1 MQSFLLSV
9 VAFIIAIG
17 VLVTIH
23 EFGHYWVAKKMGVK
37 VLRFSIGFGKPL
49 WKKVAG
55 PDQTEYVLAAIPLG
69 GYVKMLD
76 EREGD
81 VNSAE
86 LDRAFNR
93 KSVWARIAI
102 VIAGPLANLILAV
115 LLYWLI
121 FIVGITGIA
130 PIVAEPLA
138 ESPAEVAGFESE
150 DRIVEINGKATPTWN
165 TVYVSL
171 LDGIV
176 SGGSDIDI
184 TVDTIDGATVTRQLP
199 LASELL
205 NEEGDIV
212 GSIGLMRWWP
222 DVEPVIGGIVVGGA
236 AEAAGLQTGDRILS
250 SDGASIAT
258 WHQLV
263 DIIRASAN
271 KTLNVVVLRDNTEMN
286 IALTPGVRE
295 TPATALGMGFRRTGE
310 MISVSVKMIGKL
322 LTGQASLKNTVS
334 GPISIA
340 QFAGQSVS
348 VGIDH
353 YLSFIALVSISLGI
367 FNLFP
372 VPMLDGGHLLYYAI
386 EVVTGKQVSDRIQ
399 IFGQQIGI
407 ALLGTLM
414 IFVFYQDILRL
425 FGDLKPWKSL
435 IPVERLPDLG
445 LDTVIH
451 LSEGNC
457 YSVTNFPL
465 SLRSIHAF
473 RYFLPHPMPYTDAGS
488 IQLSRHLFHTR

>member
-1 MQSFLLSV
+1 MQSFILSV

-55 PDQTEYVLAAIPLG
+55 ADQTEYVLAAIPLG

-76 EREGD
+76 EREGAVD
-81 VNSAE
+81 ASEV
-86 LDRAFNR
+86 DRAFNR

-115 LLYWLI
+115 LVYWII
-121 FIVGITGIA
+121 FIVGITGIV
-130 PIVAEPLA
+130 PIVGEPP
-138 ESPAEVAGFESE
+138 EDSPAAVAGFQRE
-150 DRIVEINGKATPTWN
+150 DKIVSINGKATPTWS

-176 SGGSDIDI
+176 SGESNIDI
-184 TVDTIDGATVTRQLP
+184 AVNSKDGTTATRKLV
-199 LASELL
+199 LAKELL
-205 NEEGDIV
+205 NQQGDVV
-212 GSIGLMRWWP
+212 GSIGLRRWWP
-222 DVEPVIGGIVVGGA
+222 DVDPVIGGVVPGGA
-236 AEAAGLQTGDRILS
+236 AEAATLMQGDRVISIDGVVIETWRELVEMIRS
-250 SDGASIAT
+250 SAD
-258 WHQLV
+258 Q
-263 DIIRASAN
+263 
-271 KTLNVVVLRDNTEMN
+271 TLNVLVLRDSSEINLQ
-286 IALTPGVRE
+286 LTPALRESPEGNIGFIGARE
-295 TPATALGMGFRRTGE
+295 TQSQEVIDEKLRTVERYPPLTALAMGFNRTLE
-310 MISVSVKMIGKL
+310 MMAVSVKMIGKL

-386 EVVTGKQVSDRIQ
+386 EVVTGKPVSDKIQ

-425 FGDLKPWKSL
+425 MG
-435 IPVERLPDLG
+435 
-445 LDTVIH
+445 
-451 LSEGNC
+451 
-457 YSVTNFPL
+457 
-465 SLRSIHAF
+465 A
-473 RYFLPHPMPYTDAGS
+473 
-488 IQLSRHLFHTR
+488 

>member
-1 MQSFLLSV
+1 MQSFLLSL

-37 VLRFSIGFGKPL
+37 VLRFSVGFGKPL
-49 WKKVAG
+49 WQKVAG
-55 PDQTEYVLAAIPLG
+55 PDKTEYVLAAIPLG

-81 VNSAE
+81 VDESE

-115 LLYWLI
+115 LVYWLV

-130 PIVAEPLA
+130 PIVGDPLKD
-138 ESPAEVAGFESE
+138 SPAAMAGFQSE
-150 DRIVEINGKATPTWN
+150 DRIVEVNGKATPTWN
-165 TVYVSL
+165 TVYVGL

-176 SGGSDIDI
+176 SGGGEIDI
-184 TVDTIDGATVTRQLP
+184 TVDTTSGAQATRKLV
-199 LASELL
+199 LAKELL
-205 NEEGDIV
+205 NQDGDVV
-212 GSIGLMRWWP
+212 GSIGLNRWWP
-222 DVEPVIGGIVVGGA
+222 DVDPVIGGLVAGGA
-236 AEAAGLQTGDRILS
+236 AEGAGLQVGDKILS
-250 SDGASIAT
+250 SDGATVDT
-258 WHQLV
+258 WRQLV
-263 DIIRASAN
+263 EIIRASAD
-271 KTLNVVVLRDNTEMN
+271 KSLNLVVLRGNSEIDLQ
-286 IALTPGVRE
+286 LTPARRESPGGDIGFIGARE
-295 TPATALGMGFRRTGE
+295 TQSQAVIDEKLRTVERYTPLTALSMGFSRTME

-386 EVVTGKQVSDRIQ
+386 EVVTGKPVSDRIQ

-425 FGDLKPWKSL
+425 VG
-435 IPVERLPDLG
+435 G
-445 LDTVIH
+445 
-451 LSEGNC
+451 
-457 YSVTNFPL
+457 
-465 SLRSIHAF
+465 
-473 RYFLPHPMPYTDAGS
+473 
-488 IQLSRHLFHTR
+488 

>member
-9 VAFIIAIG
+9 VAFIVAIG

-55 PDQTEYVLAAIPLG
+55 RDQTEFVLAAVPLG

-81 VNSAE
+81 VDASE
-86 LDRAFNR
+86 VDRAFNR

-115 LLYWLI
+115 LVYWLI

-130 PIVAEPLA
+130 PIVGEPLKD
-138 ESPAEVAGFESE
+138 SPAAIAGFQNE
-150 DRIVEINGKATPTWN
+150 DKIVEINGNATPTWN
-165 TVYVSL
+165 TVYVGL

-176 SGGSDIDI
+176 SGGGDINIAVD
-184 TVDTIDGATVTRQLP
+184 TVDGTTVTRNLV
-199 LASELL
+199 LDKELL
-205 NEEGDIV
+205 NQEGDIV
-212 GSIGLMRWWP
+212 GSIGLGRWWP
-222 DVEPVIGGIVVGGA
+222 DVDPVIGGVVPDGA
-236 AEAAGLQTGDRILS
+236 AEAAGLQEGDKVLF
-250 SDGASIAT
+250 SDGVAVST
-258 WHQLV
+258 WSQLV
-263 DIIRASAN
+263 DIIRASAD
-271 KTLNVVVLRDNTEMN
+271 KKLNIVVLRDNSEIN
-286 IALTPGVRE
+286 LQLTPALRE
-295 TPATALGMGFRRTGE
+295 TPAGNIGFIGARETQSQAIADEKLRTVERYPPLTALGMGFKRTME

-372 VPMLDGGHLLYYAI
+372 VPMLDGGHLMYYAV
-386 EVVTGKQVSDRIQ
+386 EVVTGKPVSEKIQ

-407 ALLGTLM
+407 VLLGTLM
-414 IFVFYQDILRL
+414 IFVFYQDILRV
-425 FGDLKPWKSL
+425 FG
-435 IPVERLPDLG
+435 
-445 LDTVIH
+445 
-451 LSEGNC
+451 
-457 YSVTNFPL
+457 
-465 SLRSIHAF
+465 A
-473 RYFLPHPMPYTDAGS
+473 
-488 IQLSRHLFHTR
+488 

>member
-1 MQSFLLSV
+1 
-9 VAFIIAIG
+9 
-17 VLVTIH
+17 LVTIH

-49 WKKVAG
+49 WQKVAG
-55 PDQTEYVLAAIPLG
+55 PDKTEYVLAAIPLG

-81 VNSAE
+81 VAASE

-115 LLYWLI
+115 LVYWLV

-130 PIVAEPLA
+130 PIVGEPVKD
-138 ESPAEVAGFESE
+138 SPAAVAGFQSE
-150 DRIVEINGKATPTWN
+150 DRIVEVNGKATPTWS

-171 LDGIV
+171 LDGMV
-176 SGGSDIDI
+176 SGGGEVDI
-184 TVDTIDGATVTRQLP
+184 TVNTGGGSQASRKLV
-199 LASELL
+199 LAKELL
-205 NEEGDIV
+205 NQEGDVV
-212 GSIGLMRWWP
+212 GSIGLSRWWP
-222 DVEPVIGGIVVGGA
+222 DVDPVIGGLVPGGA
-236 AEAAGLQTGDRILS
+236 AEGAGLQVGDTILS
-250 SDGASIAT
+250 SNGTTLDT
-258 WHQLV
+258 WRQLV
-263 DIIRASAN
+263 DIIRASADE
-271 KTLNVVVLRDNTEMN
+271 TLNLVVLRDNSE
-286 IALTPGVRE
+286 IDLQLTPALRESPEGNIGFIGARE
-295 TPATALGMGFRRTGE
+295 TQSQAVIDEKLRTVERYSPLTALGMGFSRTME

-386 EVVTGKQVSDRIQ
+386 ELVTGKPVSDRIQ

-425 FGDLKPWKSL
+425 IG
-435 IPVERLPDLG
+435 V
-445 LDTVIH
+445 
-451 LSEGNC
+451 
-457 YSVTNFPL
+457 
-465 SLRSIHAF
+465 
-473 RYFLPHPMPYTDAGS
+473 
-488 IQLSRHLFHTR
+488 

>member
-1 MQSFLLSV
+1 MQSFFLSL
-9 VAFIIAIG
+9 VAFFIAIG

-23 EFGHYWVAKKMGVK
+23 EFGHYWVARKMGVK

-55 PDQTEYVLAAIPLG
+55 ADQTEYVLAAIPLG

-81 VNSAE
+81 VDPSE
-86 LDRAFNR
+86 IDRSFNR

-130 PIVAEPLA
+130 PIVSA
-138 ESPAEVAGFESE
+138 PAEATPAALAGFQSE
-150 DRIVEINGKATPTWN
+150 DKIININGKATPTWN
-165 TVYVSL
+165 TVYVGL

-176 SGGSDIDI
+176 SGGGNVDV
-184 TVDTIDGATVTRQLP
+184 TVNTADGSTITRQLV
-199 LASELL
+199 LAKELL
-205 NEEGDIV
+205 NQEGDVV
-212 GSIGLMRWWP
+212 GSIGLNRWWP
-222 DVEPVIGGIVVGGA
+222 DVDPVIGGIVPGGA
-236 AEAAGLQTGDRILS
+236 AAASGLQEGDRILS
-250 SDGASIAT
+250 SDGVSIAT
-258 WHQLV
+258 WRQLV
-263 DIIRASAN
+263 DIIRASAD
-271 KTLNVVVLRDNTEMN
+271 KTLDLSVMRGESEMA
-286 IALTPGVRE
+286 IQLTPALKETPQGDIGFIGARE
-295 TPATALGMGFRRTGE
+295 TQSQAVIDEKLRTVERYSPLTALGKAFGRTMD

-372 VPMLDGGHLLYYAI
+372 VPMLDGGHLLYYAF
-386 EVVTGKQVSDRIQ
+386 EVVTGKQVSEKVQ

-425 FGDLKPWKSL
+425 FTS
-435 IPVERLPDLG
+435 
-445 LDTVIH
+445 
-451 LSEGNC
+451 
-457 YSVTNFPL
+457 
-465 SLRSIHAF
+465 
-473 RYFLPHPMPYTDAGS
+473 
-488 IQLSRHLFHTR
+488 

>member
-55 PDQTEYVLAAIPLG
+55 KDQTEYVLAAIPLG

-81 VNSAE
+81 VDSSE
-86 LDRAFNR
+86 VDRAFNR

-115 LLYWLI
+115 LVYWLI

-130 PIVAEPLA
+130 PIVGQPL
-138 ESPAEVAGFESE
+138 EDSPAAIAGFQNE
-150 DRIVEINGKATPTWN
+150 DKIVEINGNATPTWN
-165 TVYVSL
+165 TVYVGL

-176 SGGSDIDI
+176 SGGGDINI
-184 TVDTIDGATVTRQLP
+184 AVDTADGATVTRNLV
-199 LASELL
+199 LDKELL
-205 NEEGDIV
+205 NQEGDIV
-212 GSIGLMRWWP
+212 GSIGLGRWWP
-222 DVEPVIGGIVVGGA
+222 DVDPVIGGVVPGGA
-236 AEAAGLQTGDRILS
+236 AEAAGLQEGDKVLF
-250 SDGASIAT
+250 SDGVAVAT
-258 WHQLV
+258 WSQLV
-263 DIIRASAN
+263 DIIRASAD
-271 KTLNVVVLRDNTEMN
+271 KTLNIVVLRNNSEIN
-286 IALTPGVRE
+286 LQLTPALRE
-295 TPATALGMGFRRTGE
+295 TDAGNIGFIGARETQSQAIADEKLRTVERYPPLTALGMGFKRTME

-372 VPMLDGGHLLYYAI
+372 VPMLDGGHLMYYAV
-386 EVVTGKQVSDRIQ
+386 EVVTGKPVSEKIQ

-407 ALLGTLM
+407 VLLGTLM
-414 IFVFYQDILRL
+414 IFVFYQDILRV
-425 FGDLKPWKSL
+425 FG
-435 IPVERLPDLG
+435 V
-445 LDTVIH
+445 
-451 LSEGNC
+451 
-457 YSVTNFPL
+457 
-465 SLRSIHAF
+465 
-473 RYFLPHPMPYTDAGS
+473 
-488 IQLSRHLFHTR
+488 

>member
-17 VLVTIH
+17 ILVTIH
-23 EFGHYWVAKKMGVK
+23 EYGHYWVAKKMGVK

-55 PDQTEYVLAAIPLG
+55 ADQTEYVLAAIPLG

-76 EREGD
+76 EREGA
-81 VNSAE
+81 VAANE
-86 LDRAFNR
+86 VHRAFNR

-115 LLYWLI
+115 LVYWLV

-130 PIVAEPLA
+130 PIVGDPL
-138 ESPAEVAGFESE
+138 EGSPAAAAGFERE
-150 DRIVEINGKATPTWN
+150 DQIVEINGKATPTWN
-165 TVYVSL
+165 TVYVGL

-176 SGGSDIDI
+176 SGGGAMDV
-184 TVDTIDGATVTRQLP
+184 TVSTQAGGTITRQLT
-199 LASELL
+199 LGKELL
-205 NEEGDIV
+205 NQEGDIV
-212 GSIGLMRWWP
+212 GSIGLSRWWP
-222 DVEPVIGGIVVGGA
+222 DVDPVIGGIVPDGA
-236 AEAAGLQTGDRILS
+236 AEAAGLQAGDRILS
-250 SDGASIAT
+250 SDGVTIVT
-258 WHQLV
+258 WRQLV

-271 KTLNVVVLRDNTEMN
+271 KTLNLAVLRDNSELT
-286 IALTPGVRE
+286 IPLTPVLRE
-295 TPATALGMGFRRTGE
+295 TPDGNIGFIGARETQSQEVIDEKLRTVERYSPLTALGMGFTRTVE
-310 MISVSVKMIGKL
+310 MMSVSVKMIGKL

-386 EVVTGKQVSDRIQ
+386 EVVTGKPVSERIQ

-414 IFVFYQDILRL
+414 IFVFYQDILRVM
-425 FGDLKPWKSL
+425 G
-435 IPVERLPDLG
+435 I
-445 LDTVIH
+445 
-451 LSEGNC
+451 
-457 YSVTNFPL
+457 
-465 SLRSIHAF
+465 
-473 RYFLPHPMPYTDAGS
+473 
-488 IQLSRHLFHTR
+488 

>member
-1 MQSFLLSV
+1 MQSVLLSV

-23 EFGHYWVAKKMGVK
+23 EFGHYWVARKMGVK

-55 PDQTEYVLAAIPLG
+55 ADQTEYVLAAIPLG

-102 VIAGPLANLILAV
+102 VLAGPVANLILAV

-130 PIVAEPLA
+130 PIVGEPLA
-138 ESPAEVAGFESE
+138 ETPAALAGFKSE
-150 DRIVEINGKATPTWN
+150 DKIVRINGKSTPTWN
-165 TVYVSL
+165 TVYVGL

-176 SGGSDIDI
+176 SGDRNIDVTVNTADGS
-184 TVDTIDGATVTRQLP
+184 VETRQLG
-199 LASELL
+199 LAKELL
-205 NEEGDIV
+205 NQEGDVI
-212 GSIGLMRWWP
+212 GSIGLSRWWP
-222 DVEPVIGGIVVGGA
+222 DVDPVIGGIVPGGA
-236 AEAAGLQTGDRILS
+236 AEASGLKVGDRILT
-250 SDGASIAT
+250 SDGVAVAT
-258 WHQLV
+258 WRDLV
-263 DIIRASAN
+263 EIIRASAG
-271 KTLNVVVLRDNTEMN
+271 KTLKLAVVRDNTEMA
-286 IALTPGVRE
+286 IELTPILRE
-295 TPATALGMGFRRTGE
+295 TPQGEIGFIGARETQSQSLIDEKLRTVERYSPVAALGKAFTRTID

-353 YLSFIALVSISLGI
+353 YLSFIALVSISLGV

-372 VPMLDGGHLLYYAI
+372 VPMLDGGHLLYYAW
-386 EVVTGKQVSDRIQ
+386 EVVTGRQVSERVQ
-399 IFGQQIGI
+399 LFGQQIGL
-407 ALLGTLM
+407 AMLGTLM
-414 IFVFYQDILRL
+414 IFVFYHDILRL
-425 FGDLKPWKSL
+425 
-435 IPVERLPDLG
+435 LPG
-445 LDTVIH
+445 L
-451 LSEGNC
+451 
-457 YSVTNFPL
+457 
-465 SLRSIHAF
+465 
-473 RYFLPHPMPYTDAGS
+473 
-488 IQLSRHLFHTR
+488 

>member
-1 MQSFLLSV
+1 MQSFLLSL

-55 PDQTEYVLAAIPLG
+55 PDKTEYVLAALPLG

-76 EREGD
+76 EREGN
-81 VNSAE
+81 VEATE

-115 LLYWLI
+115 LVYWLV

-130 PIVAEPLA
+130 PIVGDPLKD
-138 ESPAEVAGFESE
+138 SPAALAGFQSE
-150 DRIVEINGKATPTWN
+150 DKIVEVNGKATPTWN
-165 TVYVSL
+165 TVYVGL

-176 SGGSDIDI
+176 SGGGEIDI
-184 TVDTIDGATVTRQLP
+184 KVDTADGTQATRKLM
-199 LASELL
+199 LAKELL
-205 NEEGDIV
+205 NQDGDVV
-212 GSIGLMRWWP
+212 GSIGLSRWWP
-222 DVEPVIGGIVVGGA
+222 DVDPVIGGVVPGGA
-236 AEAAGLQTGDRILS
+236 AEGAGLKVGDAVLS
-250 SDGASIAT
+250 SDGTTVDT
-258 WHQLV
+258 WRQLV
-263 DIIRASAN
+263 EIIRASAN
-271 KTLNVVVLRDNTEMN
+271 KTLNLVVLRDNSE
-286 IALTPGVRE
+286 IELQLTPALRE
-295 TPATALGMGFRRTGE
+295 TPQGNIGFIGARETQSQAVIDEKLRTVERYSPLTALSMGFSRTGE
-310 MISVSVKMIGKL
+310 MISVSIKMIGKL

-386 EVVTGKQVSDRIQ
+386 EVVTGKQVSERIQ
-399 IFGQQIGI
+399 IIGQQIGI

-425 FGDLKPWKSL
+425 FG
-435 IPVERLPDLG
+435 G
-445 LDTVIH
+445 
-451 LSEGNC
+451 
-457 YSVTNFPL
+457 
-465 SLRSIHAF
+465 
-473 RYFLPHPMPYTDAGS
+473 
-488 IQLSRHLFHTR
+488 

>member
-55 PDQTEYVLAAIPLG
+55 RDQTEFVLAAVPLG

-81 VNSAE
+81 VDASE
-86 LDRAFNR
+86 IDRAFNR

-115 LLYWLI
+115 LVYWLI

-130 PIVAEPLA
+130 PIVGEPLKD
-138 ESPAEVAGFESE
+138 SPAAIAGFQNE
-150 DRIVEINGKATPTWN
+150 DKIVEINGNATPTWN
-165 TVYVSL
+165 TVYVGL

-176 SGGSDIDI
+176 SGGGDISVAVD
-184 TVDTIDGATVTRQLP
+184 TVDGTTVTRNLV
-199 LASELL
+199 LDKELL
-205 NEEGDIV
+205 NQEGDIV
-212 GSIGLMRWWP
+212 GSIGLGRWWP
-222 DVEPVIGGIVVGGA
+222 DVDPVIGGVVPDGA
-236 AEAAGLQTGDRILS
+236 AEAAGLQEGDKVLF
-250 SDGASIAT
+250 SDGVAVST
-258 WHQLV
+258 WSQLV
-263 DIIRASAN
+263 DIIRASAD
-271 KTLNVVVLRDNTEMN
+271 KTLNIVVLRDNSEIN
-286 IALTPGVRE
+286 LQLTPALRESPTGNIGFIGARE
-295 TPATALGMGFRRTGE
+295 TQSQAIADEKLRTVERYPPLTALGMGFKRTME

-372 VPMLDGGHLLYYAI
+372 VPMLDGGHLMYYAV
-386 EVVTGKQVSDRIQ
+386 EVVTGKPVSEKIQ

-407 ALLGTLM
+407 VLLGTLM
-414 IFVFYQDILRL
+414 IFVFYQDILRV
-425 FGDLKPWKSL
+425 FG
-435 IPVERLPDLG
+435 V
-445 LDTVIH
+445 
-451 LSEGNC
+451 
-457 YSVTNFPL
+457 
-465 SLRSIHAF
+465 
-473 RYFLPHPMPYTDAGS
+473 
-488 IQLSRHLFHTR
+488 

>member
-295 TPATALGMGFRRTGE
+295 TPAGDIGFIGARETQSQAVIDEKLRTVERYPPLTALGMGFRRTGE

-425 FGDLKPWKSL
+425 FG
-435 IPVERLPDLG
+435 
-445 LDTVIH
+445 T
-451 LSEGNC
+451 
-457 YSVTNFPL
+457 
-465 SLRSIHAF
+465 
-473 RYFLPHPMPYTDAGS
+473 
-488 IQLSRHLFHTR
+488 

>member
-1 MQSFLLSV
+1 
-9 VAFIIAIG
+9 
-17 VLVTIH
+17 
-23 EFGHYWVAKKMGVK
+23 
-37 VLRFSIGFGKPL
+37 
-49 WKKVAG
+49 
-55 PDQTEYVLAAIPLG
+55 
-69 GYVKMLD
+69 MLD

-81 VNSAE
+81 VAASE

-115 LLYWLI
+115 LVYWLI

-130 PIVAEPLA
+130 PIVGDPIKD
-138 ESPAEVAGFESE
+138 SPAAMAGFQSE
-150 DRIVEINGKATPTWN
+150 DRIVEVNGKATPTWN
-165 TVYVSL
+165 TVYVGL

-176 SGGSDIDI
+176 SGGGEVDI
-184 TVDTIDGATVTRQLP
+184 TVDTAGGTQASRKLV
-199 LASELL
+199 LAKELL
-205 NEEGDIV
+205 NQEGDVV
-212 GSIGLMRWWP
+212 GSIGLNRWWP
-222 DVEPVIGGIVVGGA
+222 DVDPVIGGLVPGGA
-236 AEAAGLQTGDRILS
+236 AEGAGLQVGDTVVS
-250 SDGASIAT
+250 SDGVSVGS
-258 WHQLV
+258 WRELV
-263 DIIRASAN
+263 DIIRASAD
-271 KTLNVVVLRDNTEMN
+271 KTLNLVVLRDNSE
-286 IALTPGVRE
+286 IDLQLTPALRE
-295 TPATALGMGFRRTGE
+295 TPEGDIGFIGARETQSQAVIDEKLRTVERYTPLTALGMGFSRTME

-386 EVVTGKQVSDRIQ
+386 EVVTGKPVSDRIQ

-425 FGDLKPWKSL
+425 VG
-435 IPVERLPDLG
+435 G
-445 LDTVIH
+445 
-451 LSEGNC
+451 
-457 YSVTNFPL
+457 
-465 SLRSIHAF
+465 
-473 RYFLPHPMPYTDAGS
+473 
-488 IQLSRHLFHTR
+488 

>member
-1 MQSFLLSV
+1 MQSFLLSL

-55 PDQTEYVLAAIPLG
+55 PDKTEYVLAAIPLG

-76 EREGD
+76 EREGNVD
-81 VNSAE
+81 ASE

-115 LLYWLI
+115 LVYWLV

-130 PIVAEPLA
+130 PIVGDPLKD
-138 ESPAEVAGFESE
+138 SPAALAGFQSE
-150 DRIVEINGKATPTWN
+150 DKIVEVNGKATPTWN
-165 TVYVSL
+165 TVYVGL

-176 SGGSDIDI
+176 SGGGEIDI
-184 TVDTIDGATVTRQLP
+184 KVDTTDGTQATRKLM
-199 LASELL
+199 LAKELL
-205 NEEGDIV
+205 NQDSDVV
-212 GSIGLMRWWP
+212 GSIGLSRWWP
-222 DVEPVIGGIVVGGA
+222 DVDPVIGGVVPGGA
-236 AEAAGLQTGDRILS
+236 AEGAGLKVGDAVLS
-250 SDGASIAT
+250 SDGTTVDT
-258 WHQLV
+258 WRQLV
-263 DIIRASAN
+263 EIIRASAN
-271 KTLNVVVLRDNTEMN
+271 KTLNLVVLRDNSE
-286 IALTPGVRE
+286 IELQLTPALRE
-295 TPATALGMGFRRTGE
+295 TPQGNIGFIGARETQSQAVIDEKLRTVERYSPLTALSMGFSRTGE
-310 MISVSVKMIGKL
+310 MISVSIKMIGKL

-386 EVVTGKQVSDRIQ
+386 EVVTGKQVSERIQ
-399 IFGQQIGI
+399 IIGQQIGI

-425 FGDLKPWKSL
+425 FG
-435 IPVERLPDLG
+435 G
-445 LDTVIH
+445 
-451 LSEGNC
+451 
-457 YSVTNFPL
+457 
-465 SLRSIHAF
+465 
-473 RYFLPHPMPYTDAGS
+473 
-488 IQLSRHLFHTR
+488 

>member
-1 MQSFLLSV
+1 MQTFLLSL

-55 PDQTEYVLAAIPLG
+55 ADKTEYVLAAIPLG

-81 VNSAE
+81 VDASE

-115 LLYWLI
+115 LVYWLV

-130 PIVAEPLA
+130 PIVGAPPKD
-138 ESPAEVAGFESE
+138 SPAALAGFQVE
-150 DRIVEINGKATPTWN
+150 DQIVEINGKATPTWN

-176 SGGSDIDI
+176 SGNGNIDI
-184 TVDTIDGATVTRQLP
+184 TVNTAGGNEVTRQLG
-199 LASELL
+199 LAKELL
-205 NEEGDIV
+205 NQEGDVV
-212 GSIGLMRWWP
+212 GSIGLRRWWP
-222 DVEPVIGGIVVGGA
+222 DVDPVIGGVVPGGA
-236 AEAAGLQTGDRILS
+236 AEASGLQQGDRILS
-250 SDGASIAT
+250 SNGTVLPT
-258 WHQLV
+258 WRSLV
-263 DIIRASAN
+263 EIIRASAD
-271 KTLNVVVLRDNTEMN
+271 KTLNLAVLRDNSE
-286 IALTPGVRE
+286 ISIQLTPALKETPEGPIGFIGARE
-295 TPATALGMGFRRTGE
+295 TQSQELIDEKLRTVERYSPLTALGKAFSRTGE

-353 YLSFIALVSISLGI
+353 YLTFIALVSISLGV

-386 EVVTGKQVSDRIQ
+386 ELVTGKQVSEKVQ

-407 ALLGTLM
+407 VLLGTLM
-414 IFVFYQDILRL
+414 IFVFYQDIVRL
-425 FGDLKPWKSL
+425 
-435 IPVERLPDLG
+435 
-445 LDTVIH
+445 
-451 LSEGNC
+451 
-457 YSVTNFPL
+457 VT
-465 SLRSIHAF
+465 
-473 RYFLPHPMPYTDAGS
+473 
-488 IQLSRHLFHTR
+488 

>member
-23 EFGHYWVAKKMGVK
+23 EYGHYWVAKKMGVK

-55 PDQTEYVLAAIPLG
+55 PDKTEYVLAAIPLG

-81 VNSAE
+81 VAASE

-115 LLYWLI
+115 LVYWLI

-130 PIVAEPLA
+130 PIVGDPIKD
-138 ESPAEVAGFESE
+138 SPAAMAGFQSE
-150 DRIVEINGKATPTWN
+150 DRIVEVNGKATPTWN
-165 TVYVSL
+165 TVYVGL

-176 SGGSDIDI
+176 SGGGEVDI
-184 TVDTIDGATVTRQLP
+184 TVDTAGGTQASRKLV
-199 LASELL
+199 LAKELL
-205 NEEGDIV
+205 NQEGDVV
-212 GSIGLMRWWP
+212 GSIGLNRWWP
-222 DVEPVIGGIVVGGA
+222 DVDPVIGGLVPGGA
-236 AEAAGLQTGDRILS
+236 AEGAGLQVGDTVVS
-250 SDGASIAT
+250 SDGVSVGS
-258 WHQLV
+258 WRELV
-263 DIIRASAN
+263 DIIRASAD
-271 KTLNVVVLRDNTEMN
+271 KTLNLVVLRDNSE
-286 IALTPGVRE
+286 IDLQLTPALRE
-295 TPATALGMGFRRTGE
+295 TPEGDIGFIGARETQSQAVIDEKLRTVERYTPLTALGMGFSRTME

-386 EVVTGKQVSDRIQ
+386 EVVTGKPVSDRIQ

-425 FGDLKPWKSL
+425 VG
-435 IPVERLPDLG
+435 G
-445 LDTVIH
+445 
-451 LSEGNC
+451 
-457 YSVTNFPL
+457 
-465 SLRSIHAF
+465 
-473 RYFLPHPMPYTDAGS
+473 
-488 IQLSRHLFHTR
+488 

>member
-1 MQSFLLSV
+1 
-9 VAFIIAIG
+9 
-17 VLVTIH
+17 
-23 EFGHYWVAKKMGVK
+23 

-295 TPATALGMGFRRTGE
+295 TPAGDIGFIGGMGFRRTGE

-372 VPMLDGGHLLYYAI
+372 VPMLDGGHLLYY
-386 EVVTGKQVSDRIQ
+386 Q

-425 FGDLKPWKSL
+425 FG
-435 IPVERLPDLG
+435 
-445 LDTVIH
+445 
-451 LSEGNC
+451 
-457 YSVTNFPL
+457 
-465 SLRSIHAF
+465 A
-473 RYFLPHPMPYTDAGS
+473 
-488 IQLSRHLFHTR
+488 

>member
-1 MQSFLLSV
+1 MQSFLLSL

-55 PDQTEYVLAAIPLG
+55 PDKTEYVLAAIPLG

-76 EREGD
+76 EREGN
-81 VNSAE
+81 VEATE

-115 LLYWLI
+115 LVYWLV

-130 PIVAEPLA
+130 PIVGDPLKD
-138 ESPAEVAGFESE
+138 SPAALAGFQSE
-150 DRIVEINGKATPTWN
+150 DKIVEVNGKATPTWN
-165 TVYVSL
+165 TVYVGL

-176 SGGSDIDI
+176 SGGGEIDI
-184 TVDTIDGATVTRQLP
+184 TVDTSDGSQATRKLV
-199 LASELL
+199 LAKELL
-205 NEEGDIV
+205 NQEGDVV
-212 GSIGLMRWWP
+212 GSIGLNRWWP
-222 DVEPVIGGIVVGGA
+222 DVDPVIGGVVPGGA
-236 AEAAGLQTGDRILS
+236 AEGAGLQVGDAVLS
-250 SDGASIAT
+250 SDGTTVDT
-258 WHQLV
+258 WRQLV
-263 DIIRASAN
+263 EIIRASAD
-271 KTLNVVVLRDNTEMN
+271 KTLNLVVLRDNSEVEVQ
-286 IALTPGVRE
+286 LTPALRE
-295 TPATALGMGFRRTGE
+295 TPEGNIGFIGARETQSQAVIDEKLRTVERYSPLTALSMGFSRTAE
-310 MISVSVKMIGKL
+310 MISVSIKMIGKL

-386 EVVTGKQVSDRIQ
+386 ELVTGRQVSERIQ
-399 IFGQQIGI
+399 IIGQQIGI

-425 FGDLKPWKSL
+425 FG
-435 IPVERLPDLG
+435 G
-445 LDTVIH
+445 
-451 LSEGNC
+451 
-457 YSVTNFPL
+457 
-465 SLRSIHAF
+465 
-473 RYFLPHPMPYTDAGS
+473 
-488 IQLSRHLFHTR
+488 